1 MCENISLAL
10 FIILQMEN
18 IISTDEMS
26 TQTIVC
32 LYNEMLLH
40 NKTELLIHT
49 KTQMSYKCTF

>member
-32 LYNEMLLH
+32 LYNEMLLN

>member
-1 MCENISLAL
+1 
-10 FIILQMEN
+10 MEN

-32 LYNEMLLH
+32 LYNEMLLN